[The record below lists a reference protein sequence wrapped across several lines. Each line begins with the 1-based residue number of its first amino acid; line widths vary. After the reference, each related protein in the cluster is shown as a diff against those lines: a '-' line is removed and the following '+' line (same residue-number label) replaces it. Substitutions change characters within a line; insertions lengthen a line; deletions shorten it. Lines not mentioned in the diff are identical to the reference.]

1 MAYIDPSIEMQ
12 NIIFT
17 AVCDALDGGSAEIYN
32 GTKPATRETAVTTQ
46 TKFATLTLVTPAGS
60 VSNGQLTFGAI
71 TPDSAADA
79 SGSATWARFK
89 SSTGAVMFDC
99 SVSAIGGTG
108 VLQMVSTYFSAGS
121 PVSIAS
127 MVLHF

>member
-1 MAYIDPSIEMQ
+1 MPYIDPSIELQ
-12 NIIFT
+12 NIIFQSIAD
-17 AVCDALDGGSAEIYN
+17 AVSGGRVELY
-32 GTKPATRETAVTTQ
+32 GGVKPATRETAVTTQ
-46 TKFATLTLVTPAGS
+46 TKFGTLTLATPAGS

-79 SGSATWARFK
+79 SGSATWARVK
-89 SSTGAVMFDC
+89 SSTGEVMFDC

-108 VLQMVSTYFSAGS
+108 VLQMASTYFAAGS

>member
-32 GTKPATRETAVTTQ
+32 GTKPATRETALTTQ
-46 TKFATLTLVTPAGS
+46 TKFATLMLGTPAGT
-60 VSNGQLTFGAI
+60 VLNGQLTFAPI

-79 SGSATWARFK
+79 SGTGTWARFK

-99 SVSAIGGTG
+99 SVSAIGGSG
-108 VLQMVSTYFSAGS
+108 VLQMASTYFAAGS